1 MKSEDIQPAVKLL
14 EPSPMATEL
23 AIDREKLD
31 FEAMHPELLQLYEEQ
46 YVAIYQG
53 YVIDHDPDKVTLAL
67 RVYQTHGY
75 KPIFVH

>member
-31 FEAMHPELLQLYEEQ
+31 FEAMHPELL
-46 YVAIYQG
+46 
-53 YVIDHDPDKVTLAL
+53 
-67 RVYQTHGY
+67 R
-75 KPIFVH
+75 